1 MKTYTIEKATKV
13 TLRGRINKTGEY
25 VSLYLDWGSR
35 KDRQTDWNFDRI
47 YYKPTTED
55 QKNHNDIIL
64 RKAKEVLSQKNTELL
79 KDNTQLRNNL
89 SYLDLN
95 TFIEVVKKEKNKDGS
110 SKSPA
115 TVAVYE
121 CVKKVINKYR
131 DFDKVKLR
139 DIDKKMLREIREYL
153 LNSKKLDKNSASIY
167 FSKLGTILGVAVK
180 LEYLESNPYTYVDKI
195 TTDDSEVNYI
205 FHEDILK
212 LKAAKCDDPILKK
225 AALFASQTGM
235 RSGDIKSLKWNRIS
249 KAGEFY
255 RIQLTQE
262 KTDKPY
268 TVHFKQSVMDVIGEG
283 EPGELVFPGFNNN
296 NEANAN
302 LVLWFK
308 EAGVVPRGYPDKR
321 FTMHDFRHTYAI
333 TLGLNGANL
342 YEISQLLGHRSIKT
356 TERYYARILEQ
367 MKTKIVDKLP
377 DL

>member
-1 MKTYTIEKATKV
+1 
-13 TLRGRINKTGEY
+13 
-25 VSLYLDWGSR
+25 
-35 KDRQTDWNFDRI
+35 
-47 YYKPTTED
+47 
-55 QKNHNDIIL
+55 
-64 RKAKEVLSQKNTELL
+64 
-79 KDNTQLRNNL
+79 
-89 SYLDLN
+89 
-95 TFIEVVKKEKNKDGS
+95 VVKKEKNKDGS

-283 EPGELVFPGFNNN
+283 EPDELVFPGFNNN